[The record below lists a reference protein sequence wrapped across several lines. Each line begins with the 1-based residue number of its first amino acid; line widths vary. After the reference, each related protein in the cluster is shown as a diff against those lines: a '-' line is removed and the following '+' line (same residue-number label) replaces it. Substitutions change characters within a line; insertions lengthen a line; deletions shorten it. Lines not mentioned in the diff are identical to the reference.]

1 MIRATK
7 IGGSIAFIGVLA
19 GRAQF
24 ESRLPL
30 MVMQQQRLQGVTVG
44 SVEDLQAMADAIAAN
59 RMKPVVD
66 KIFAFADTKAAFAHM
81 ASGAHF
87 GKVAIAIG

>member
-1 MIRATK
+1 
-7 IGGSIAFIGVLA
+7 
-19 GRAQF
+19 
-24 ESRLPL
+24 
-30 MVMQQQRLQGVTVG
+30 
-44 SVEDLQAMADAIAAN
+44 VEDLQAMADAIAAG

-66 KIFAFADTKAAFAHM
+66 KVFPFAEARAAFAHM

>member
-1 MIRATK
+1 MNAN
-7 IGGSIAFIGVLA
+7 GVMGDRVL
-19 GRAQF
+19 R
-24 ESRLPL
+24 
-30 MVMQQQRLQGVTVG
+30 
-44 SVEDLQAMADAIAAN
+44 AN

-66 KIFAFADTKAAFAHM
+66 KVFAFTEAKAAFAHM